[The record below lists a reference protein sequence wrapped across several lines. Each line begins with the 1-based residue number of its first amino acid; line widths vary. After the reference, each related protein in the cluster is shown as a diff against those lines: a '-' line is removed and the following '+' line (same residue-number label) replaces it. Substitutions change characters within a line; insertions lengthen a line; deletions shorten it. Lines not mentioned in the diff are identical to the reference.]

1 MPLYISWMLIF
12 RSIVDPSFPLSSLAK
27 FLFPKNKG
35 SVYVLRERFKKR
47 LKFFIRIFS
56 IPIVIRQD
64 HSLGKRRSAAVEK
77 RPHQKKES
85 RNDEAAIIS
94 LCMVA
99 ARKGGLGVYP
109 VRPK

>member
-12 RSIVDPSFPLSSLAK
+12 RSVVDSSFLLSPLPK
-27 FLFPKNKG
+27 FLFPKNKW

-64 HSLGKRRSAAVEK
+64 HSLGRLALS
-77 RPHQKKES
+77 
-85 RNDEAAIIS
+85 
-94 LCMVA
+94 
-99 ARKGGLGVYP
+99 GG
-109 VRPK
+109 